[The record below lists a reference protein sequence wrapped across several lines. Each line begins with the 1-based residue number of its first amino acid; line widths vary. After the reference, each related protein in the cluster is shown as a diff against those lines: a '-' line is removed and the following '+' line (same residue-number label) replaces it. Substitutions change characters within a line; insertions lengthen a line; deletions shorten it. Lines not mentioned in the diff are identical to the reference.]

1 MKKTPQPIICHA
13 HVPVSCPLVNAHQYH
28 RENIKCV
35 TKQIK
40 RDENGNMPD
49 QVVLQAANNVKE
61 SS

>member
-1 MKKTPQPIICHA
+1 VKKTPQPIICHA
-13 HVPVSCPLVNAHQYH
+13 HVPVSCPLVNAHH

-35 TKQIK
+35 TKQVK
-40 RDENGNMPD
+40 KDENGNMPD